1 MKFTPFS
8 IKAQEFNK
16 SVRGYDKDEVKAFLE
31 ALSNE
36 FERLQ
41 NKNDKINAQLEI
53 YVDEIKEFKKLEK
66 TLQSTLVSA
75 QESSGK
81 AVESAKK
88 QNQLII
94 KEAEIKAQQLI
105 EKAKEEANFI
115 RTSVLKLREEK
126 NLLIAKLK
134 AMIESQAGL
143 IDMTENVIEPVSSAE
158 MKKENGESE
167 IDVDDILEKLL

>member
-41 NKNDKINAQLEI
+41 NKNDKINSQLEI

-158 MKKENGESE
+158 MKNENGESE

>member
-41 NKNDKINAQLEI
+41 NENDKVNSKLEI
-53 YVDEIKEFKKLEK
+53 YVDEITEFKKLEK
-66 TLQSTLVSA
+66 TLQATLVNA
-75 QESSGK
+75 QESSSK

-88 QNQLII
+88 QNQLIV

-105 EKAKEEANFI
+105 EKAKEEADII
-115 RTSVLKLREEK
+115 RTSVLNLKEEK

-134 AMIESQAGL
+134 AIIESQAGL
-143 IDMTENVIEPVSSAE
+143 IDMTSNVIEPDSTVV

>member
-41 NKNDKINAQLEI
+41 NENDKVNSKLEI
-53 YVDEIKEFKKLEK
+53 YVDEITEFKKLEK
-66 TLQSTLVSA
+66 TLQATLVNA
-75 QESSGK
+75 QESSSK

-88 QNQLII
+88 QNQLIV

-105 EKAKEEANFI
+105 EKAKEEADII
-115 RTSVLKLREEK
+115 RTSVLNLKEEK

-134 AMIESQAGL
+134 AIIESQAGL
-143 IDMTENVIEPVSSAE
+143 IDMTSNVIEPGSSAVA
-158 MKKENGESE
+158 KKENGESE

>member
-1 MKFTPFS
+1 M
-8 IKAQEFNK
+8 KAQEFNK

-41 NKNDKINAQLEI
+41 NENDKVNSKLEI
-53 YVDEIKEFKKLEK
+53 YVDEITEFKKLEK
-66 TLQSTLVSA
+66 TLQATLVNA
-75 QESSGK
+75 QESSSK

-88 QNQLII
+88 QNQLIV

-105 EKAKEEANFI
+105 EKAKEEADII
-115 RTSVLKLREEK
+115 RTSVLNLKEEK

-134 AMIESQAGL
+134 AIIESQAGL
-143 IDMTENVIEPVSSAE
+143 IDMTSNVIEPGSSAVA
-158 MKKENGESE
+158 KKENGESE

>member
-1 MKFTPFS
+1 M
-8 IKAQEFNK
+8 KAQEFNK

-41 NKNDKINAQLEI
+41 NENDKVNSKLEI
-53 YVDEIKEFKKLEK
+53 YVDEITEFKKLEK
-66 TLQSTLVSA
+66 TLQATLVNA
-75 QESSGK
+75 QESSSK

-88 QNQLII
+88 QNQLIV

-105 EKAKEEANFI
+105 EKAKEEADII
-115 RTSVLKLREEK
+115 RTSVLNLKEEK

-134 AMIESQAGL
+134 AIIESQAGL
-143 IDMTENVIEPVSSAE
+143 IDMTSNVIEPDSTVV